1 MFNIYRKLIKTKNP
15 TYAPPKRT
23 NCFIVC
29 DLDTWSRDLNSDF
42 TLNESLFGVIKSAK
56 NADSGKY
63 IYSGYSI
70 GFDLC
75 PDFLLPDG
83 SKGKNIIIF
92 GVVMSSYVRVD
103 NKKKDVLVLGFSPTQ
118 GLDDTTLTAEAQYLI
133 NFSRSNRKFFL
144 SLHYNGS
151 NSFVFVNAAKIYQF
165 TAKDSKIKKYP
176 LCLGNISGDFSANNM
191 KKNRIKWMCVRFFC
205 WL

>member
-1 MFNIYRKLIKTKNP
+1 M
-15 TYAPPKRT
+15 
-23 NCFIVC
+23 
-29 DLDTWSRDLNSDF
+29 
-42 TLNESLFGVIKSAK
+42 
-56 NADSGKY
+56 
-63 IYSGYSI
+63 
-70 GFDLC
+70 C

-92 GVVMSSYVRVD
+92 RVVMSSYVRVD

-205 WL
+205 